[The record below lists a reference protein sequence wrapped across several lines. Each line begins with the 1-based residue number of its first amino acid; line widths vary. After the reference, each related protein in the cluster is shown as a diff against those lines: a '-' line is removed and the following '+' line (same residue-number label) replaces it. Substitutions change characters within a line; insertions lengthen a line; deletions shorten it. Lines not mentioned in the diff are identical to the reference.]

1 MPNTI
6 TRAQLIATI
15 DPDDWALSVL
25 GRRVQ
30 LQVALDDFVKAVLLD
45 ETIDATPALLAK
57 LEMSFSGRSRTVTNL
72 RRLFA

>member
-1 MPNTI
+1 MPKTI
-6 TRAQLIATI
+6 TRAQLTAAI

-30 LQVALDDFVKAVLLD
+30 LQVAFDDFVRAVLMD
-45 ETIDATPALLAK
+45 ETIDATHSLLAK
-57 LEMSFSGRSRTVTNL
+57 LEMSFSGRPRTVTNL